1 MEVGEFWNANY
12 GHFLDLHSEKLLSC
26 TCLFCTLFWTYVI
39 FHNKNIFLKDRLNL
53 GPTNSIPM
61 YTVKRG
67 WTHIHDMNK
76 NVHGSMVY
84 NSFSILPK
92 DLKLPK
98 TDKNLSCG
106 LRFLN

>member
-1 MEVGEFWNANY
+1 MEVGKFWNAND

-26 TCLFCTLFWTYVI
+26 TCLFCTLFCTCYI
-39 FHNKNIFLKDRLNL
+39 LQQKYFLKHRLNL

-61 YTVKRG
+61 STVKRG

-84 NSFSILPK
+84 NSHSVLPK
-92 DLKLPK
+92 DLK
-98 TDKNLSCG
+98 
-106 LRFLN
+106 